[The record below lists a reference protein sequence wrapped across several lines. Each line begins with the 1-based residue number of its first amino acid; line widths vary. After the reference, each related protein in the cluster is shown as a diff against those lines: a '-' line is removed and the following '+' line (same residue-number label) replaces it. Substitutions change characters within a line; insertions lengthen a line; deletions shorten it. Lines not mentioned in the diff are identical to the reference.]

1 MADNVVVARNTENA
15 PKCPMCSQTV
25 AFSHY
30 NNLSA
35 QLPVDPKTGAIVEGG
50 VKEQAEQCF
59 RNIAAIVA
67 SIDHDLNDVVR
78 VTIFV
83 KDIMDID
90 VVERAYKSFFT
101 TYVPARTIVAVND
114 LPMGALVQVEALLT
128 NGEGTIPNEP
138 QAGDLVK
145 YANNT
150 HNAPFDAM
158 STQSVAFSHYNNIT
172 AQLPIDP
179 VSNQIV
185 MGGVQGGI
193 EKFSKA
199 VMPALGIILIG
210 IIIFVAMQP
219 GALEGYK
226 FMFKPDMSLFSNP
239 GSFFDVLKTASG
251 QVFFSLS
258 MAMGINITFG
268 SYLDKQKSLQKN
280 AVIVPLFD
288 TIFAV
293 LAGMMILPACAA
305 FHVDYAQGPGLLF
318 ASMQKVF
325 LDGMGGQAGNII
337 GFLFYFLVFIA
348 AVTSSIALMEV
359 LTSAVV
365 DRQLDKGKEPNRKKT
380 ALLFAVLQFLIGIP
394 VALDALGSGGAV
406 VKAPY
411 ELLGLTTE
419 SAGFAMWNDC
429 WLDFYDMLTEGIM
442 MPLGALLMSLLMG
455 WVFPNLVKDECE
467 QSGHQFKGAGY
478 FKFCFRFVI
487 PIIMVIV
494 LITQIQ
500 SFFL

>member
-1 MADNVVVARNTENA
+1 MGKRICATSLKAVNRKGIAMADNVVVARNTENA

-158 STQSVAFSHYNNIT
+158 STQSVAFSHYNNIS
-172 AQLPIDP
+172 AQLGIDP
-179 VSNQIV
+179 ATGVLV
-185 MGGVQGGI
+185 AGGVKAETEQALKNIKAII
-193 EKFSKA
+193 ESVDHVLEDCVK
-199 VMPALGIILIG
+199 VN
-210 IIIFVAMQP
+210 IFV
-219 GALEGYK
+219 K
-226 FMFKPDMSLFSNP
+226 DMN
-239 GSFFDVLKTASG
+239 D
-251 QVFFSLS
+251 
-258 MAMGINITFG
+258 M
-268 SYLDKQKSLQKN
+268 D
-280 AVIVPLFD
+280 AVNEV
-288 TIFAV
+288 
-293 LAGMMILPACAA
+293 
-305 FHVDYAQGPGLLF
+305 YAQFFPEGTPARRVVGVANLP
-318 ASMQKVF
+318 
-325 LDGMGGQAGNII
+325 MGAAIQIDAIFGNFE
-337 GFLFYFLVFIA
+337 GTPPIA
-348 AVTSSIALMEV
+348 
-359 LTSAVV
+359 
-365 DRQLDKGKEPNRKKT
+365 
-380 ALLFAVLQFLIGIP
+380 
-394 VALDALGSGGAV
+394 
-406 VKAPY
+406 
-411 ELLGLTTE
+411 
-419 SAGFAMWNDC
+419 
-429 WLDFYDMLTEGIM
+429 
-442 MPLGALLMSLLMG
+442 
-455 WVFPNLVKDECE
+455 
-467 QSGHQFKGAGY
+467 
-478 FKFCFRFVI
+478 
-487 PIIMVIV
+487 
-494 LITQIQ
+494 
-500 SFFL
+500 